1 MPTPNLPMK
10 MARTAALLATTALAG
25 FVVPGH
31 AWSAGGFIPD
41 TLVVSRVHF
50 VPDTTPHDGETYPE
64 IFNDPN
70 VSGIQGTIFLDTYRP
85 EPFAPLLQSLPLT
98 ALSQA
103 SGAGAPII
111 TTSFSSKS
119 EGSLHLS
126 VDGRFL
132 TYMGY
137 NGAPGA
143 EGVSNSETTLL
154 AAQIQP
160 LPAGTALFDRAI
172 ALVKYD
178 GSVAVSDENYA
189 FSGDNPRGAITVDG
203 TQFYMAGNADS
214 TENKTP
220 AGTGPGFTV
229 GVRYGLPGAV
239 TPGTPNSTQL
249 ATYLASD
256 RPDESTKQHVKDNN
270 WRGIGIFND
279 AKGNPTLYVSKG
291 SGGNGDDG
299 IFQVVNNNGSGLPM
313 PTTPPTPPNTI
324 TQLIGDQATNP
335 ATGASSPLV
344 PFAFFFANPTTL
356 YVADE
361 GNASIPVLDSSG
373 KPVLDANGQ
382 PVVDYVSD
390 PLAGLQKWVLVG
402 GVWQLE
408 YVLQDGL
415 HLNEPQTIWGYPV
428 PTRTT
433 GLRNMTGKVNG
444 DGTVTLYAITAQSS
458 EISGGEPDPTELIK
472 VTDVLAATHLPLDDR
487 DNDQFFRDFD
497 DHGDSLER
505 FVTLQVSR
513 PGDVFRGVA
522 FAPSNP

>member
-1 MPTPNLPMK
+1 
-10 MARTAALLATTALAG
+10 MARMAALLGASALAG
-25 FVVPGH
+25 FAVPGH
-31 AWSAGGFIPD
+31 AQNAGGFIPNA
-41 TLVVSRVHF
+41 LVVSRVHF
-50 VPDTTPHDGETYPE
+50 VPDTTPRGGETYPE

-103 SGAGAPII
+103 QGASAPII

-126 VDGRFL
+126 VDGRSL

-143 EGVSNSETTLL
+143 EGVSNSYATLS
-154 AAQIQP
+154 AAQLQS
-160 LPAGTALFDRAI
+160 LPAGTLFFDRAV

-178 GSVAVSDENYA
+178 GSVAVTDENFA

-214 TENKTP
+214 TEYKTTP
-220 AGTGPGFTV
+220 VTGPGLTI
-229 GVRYGLPGAV
+229 GVRYGLPGAP
-239 TPGTPNSTQL
+239 TPLVPNSTQL
-249 ATYLASD
+249 ATYLATD

-270 WRGIGIFND
+270 WRGIGIFDD
-279 AKGNPTLYVSKG
+279 ANGNPTLYVSKG

-299 IFQVVNNNGSGLPM
+299 VFQVENGCVGGSGLPTLA
-313 PTTPPTPPNTI
+313 TTNCI
-324 TQLIGDQATNP
+324 KQLIGDQATNP

-356 YVADE
+356 YMADE
-361 GNASIPVLDSSG
+361 GNASIPVLDANG
-373 KPVLDANGQ
+373 KAVLDANGQ

-415 HLNEPQTIWGYPV
+415 HLNEPQTVWGYPV

-458 EISGGEPDPTELIK
+458 EISGGEPDPTKLVEI
-472 VTDVLAATHLPLDDR
+472 TDVLAATHLPLDDS
-487 DNDQFFRDFD
+487 DNDHVFRGFD
-497 DHGDSLER
+497 GHGDSLER